1 MRHIGILTLTLLIFL
16 VGCKNIGN
24 PDKTFGPSRT
34 GFVTDVVN
42 GNQILIGDTVF
53 HVTDETILTDSKNK
67 KRSLDGI
74 QLGMKV
80 KAYPK
85 GPINE
90 SFPSNATAGKII
102 IMTDPK
108 SLSQSEMMDDVLD
121 QLSNTVEDRFIVTNV
136 DWHESEIVYVMTVMS
151 RSNLDSSYK
160 LTVSEE
166 NHEILYQDSLEE

>member
-1 MRHIGILTLTLLIFL
+1 MKRLRILLMSIAIFL
-16 VGCKNIGN
+16 VGCQNIGSQN
-24 PDKTFGPSRT
+24 TSYGPSKE

-42 GNQILIGDTVF
+42 GNQFLIGDTVF

-85 GPINE
+85 GPIAE

-102 IMTDPK
+102 ILTDQK
-108 SLSQSEMMDDVLD
+108 SLTESEMMDDVLD
-121 QLSNTVEDRFIVTNV
+121 QLSHSVEDRFIITNV
-136 DWHESEIVYVMTVMS
+136 DWHESERVYVMTVMS

-160 LTVSEE
+160 VTVSAET
-166 NHEILYQDSLEE
+166 HEILYQDAIEE

>member
-1 MRHIGILTLTLLIFL
+1 L
-16 VGCKNIGN
+16 VGCQNMGN
-24 PDKTFGPSRT
+24 QNRSYGPT
-34 GFVTDVVN
+34 IEGFVTDVVN

-53 HVTDETILTDSKNK
+53 RITDETILTDTKNK

-85 GPINE
+85 GPITE

-102 IMTDPK
+102 ILTDQK
-108 SLSQSEMMDDVLD
+108 SLKESEMMEDVLD
-121 QLSNTVEDRFIVTNV
+121 QLSHTVEDRFIVTNV
-136 DWHESEIVYVMTVMS
+136 NWHEGERVYVMTVMS

-160 LTVSEE
+160 VTVSEV
-166 NHEILYQDSLEE
+166 NHEILYQDAIEE